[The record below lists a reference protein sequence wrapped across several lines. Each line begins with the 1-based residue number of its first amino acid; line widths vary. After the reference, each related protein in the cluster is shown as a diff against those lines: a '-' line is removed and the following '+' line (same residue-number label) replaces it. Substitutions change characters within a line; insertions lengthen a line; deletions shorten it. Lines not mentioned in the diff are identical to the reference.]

1 MGLGV
6 KLGVNALAG
15 SSAFNEYSIGF
26 DGVDEYCEGGSEFN
40 SLDGATQASWMF
52 WFKMTTD
59 GFGYPLSQ
67 WDASVS
73 NDKNLLV

>member
-15 SSAFNEYSIGF
+15 SSAFNEYSVGF

-40 SLDGATQASWMF
+40 SPLVKP
-52 WFKMTTD
+52 WFGTLT
-59 GFGYPLSQ
+59 FI
-67 WDASVS
+67 
-73 NDKNLLV
+73 